1 MTVTELRPL
10 SLGELLDRT
19 FSLYREH
26 FWLFAGIM
34 VLPQLVV
41 LVVAVPLRVASRT
54 QPNISTTTI
63 PTHAASV
70 IFLLFLFVTAFLA
83 MHMTALAATVSAVSE
98 MQLGRPTGVRLAYCF
113 LRDKWWR
120 VLWVAILNGL
130 IVGLGFLL
138 FVIPGLI
145 ILVRT
150 AVAIP
155 AAVLE
160 NQSGWAAIKRAD
172 LLTERHRGHIFLV
185 FVLFAILDWAAT
197 FIFSLPFGMAG
208 YLLHGPTPGWLSE
221 LGDLA
226 GFLRNVL
233 VGPLL
238 TIALTLVYYDLRVR
252 KEGFDLQL
260 MVAALGDPG
269 SAPPSPTAGSAVRP

>member
-41 LVVAVPLRVASRT
+41 LVVAVPLRVASRN

-63 PTHAASV
+63 PAHAASV
-70 IFLLFLFVTAFLA
+70 IFLAFLFVAAYLA

-98 MQLGRPTGVRLAYCF
+98 VHLGRPTSVRLAYSF
-113 LRDKWWR
+113 LRGKWWR
-120 VLWVAILNGL
+120 VLWVAILNVL

-138 FVIPGLI
+138 FFIPGVI
-145 ILVRT
+145 VLVRT

-197 FIFSLPFGMAG
+197 FIFALPFGMVG

-226 GFLRNVL
+226 GFLRHVL

-260 MVAALGDPG
+260 MVAALGDVG
-269 SAPPSPTAGSAVRP
+269 SAPPPPAPSSAA

>member
-160 NQSGWAAIKRAD
+160 NQRGWAAIKRAD
-172 LLTERHRGHIFLV
+172 LLTERHRGPFSSSLSCLPSWTGRRRSYSRFHSEWPAICCTARRQDGCPNSVIWLAS
-185 FVLFAILDWAAT
+185 FATCL
-197 FIFSLPFGMAG
+197 
-208 YLLHGPTPGWLSE
+208 
-221 LGDLA
+221 
-226 GFLRNVL
+226 
-233 VGPLL
+233 
-238 TIALTLVYYDLRVR
+238 
-252 KEGFDLQL
+252 
-260 MVAALGDPG
+260 
-269 SAPPSPTAGSAVRP
+269 

>member
-98 MQLGRPTGVRLAYCF
+98 MQLGRPTGVRLAYGF
-113 LRDKWWR
+113 LRGKWWR
-120 VLWVAILNGL
+120 VLWVAILNSL

-138 FVIPGLI
+138 FIIPGII

-160 NQSGWAAIKRAD
+160 NQKGWAAIQRTDA
-172 LLTERHRGHIFLV
+172 LTEGNRGRIFLV
-185 FVLFAILDWAAT
+185 FVLFAILDSAAA
-197 FIFSLPFGMAG
+197 FISQLPFSVAG
-208 YLLHGPTPGWLSE
+208 YLRHGPTPGWLFEMSN
-221 LGDLA
+221 LSGAVFD
-226 GFLRNVL
+226 VI

-252 KEGFDLQL
+252 KE
-260 MVAALGDPG
+260 
-269 SAPPSPTAGSAVRP
+269 